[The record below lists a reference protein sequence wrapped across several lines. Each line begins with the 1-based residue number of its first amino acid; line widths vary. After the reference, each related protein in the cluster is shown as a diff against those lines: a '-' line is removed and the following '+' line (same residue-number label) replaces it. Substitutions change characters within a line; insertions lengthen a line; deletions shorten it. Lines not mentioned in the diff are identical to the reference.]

1 MSLDT
6 VRVSQTGKEQLIR
19 LKRHTGLK
27 HWNELCRWALCASL
41 AEATMPAP
49 AEIPTDSTIEM
60 SWKVFGGSHADL
72 YRALVRHRCATD
84 NLPLDDETIEQQ
96 FRLHLHRGIG
106 YLFGDQELRSISS
119 LVSRA
124 LVPEASDRSRPPGE

>member
-19 LKRHTGLK
+19 LKRNTGLK
-27 HWNELCRWALCASL
+27 QWNELCRWALCSSL
-41 AEATMPAP
+41 AEPTAP
-49 AEIPTDSTIEM
+49 SLAEIPTDSTIEM
-60 SWKVFGGSHADL
+60 SWRVFGGAQADL
-72 YRALVRHRCATD
+72 YLALMRQRCEAD
-84 NLPLDDETIEQQ
+84 DLPLDDETIEQQ

-124 LVPEASDRSRPPGE
+124 VAPTPVDRGSRPGR

>member
-1 MSLDT
+1 MSLDI

-27 HWNELCRWALCASL
+27 HWNEVCRWALCASL
-41 AEATMPAP
+41 AEPTVPAP

-60 SWKVFGGSHADL
+60 TWKVFGGPQADL
-72 YRALVRHRCATD
+72 YLALMRHRCH
-84 NLPLDDETIEQQ
+84 LDGLGVDEETVEQQ

-106 YLFGDQELRSISS
+106 YLFGDQDLRS
-119 LVSRA
+119 VSA
-124 LVPEASDRSRPPGE
+124 LVERAVRTE